1 MKGNDKRLKEEEEE
15 KVNDEKW
22 KEGEREKKKGENKAK
37 VRKM

>member
-1 MKGNDKRLKEEEEE
+1 MKGNDKRLNEEEEE